1 MKIYPVTFNNNF
13 RTRQVRKNNNS
24 GTPANLLNSDYSY
37 QTSPANSRIN
47 FKSLKA
53 TDGDENLFLDTAFY
67 RDFSTLIGVARL
79 IQETFP
85 NGADI
90 MDFACSNGEEA
101 ISLHSLINDNKNDDN
116 KYKIYCY
123 DTSDKALKLAKNN
136 IYMVHNA
143 LYDSFLIDD
152 KTLDPM
158 YDFIK
163 NRFYQIMEEVP
174 APKLSLLGET
184 FDSNLNS
191 LHVFNDEK
199 YFRVKDKYRN
209 NFKFQKGDIR
219 NIANIQPDKQ
229 VGAVFFRNA
238 LYHLTNNHPFGRI
251 YDEETLNKIWNTNKE
266 EVLEDIVDKVYDKL
280 LPGGFFVLGT
290 DEKEHVYQADK
301 FTPKDEIFFDEM
313 NNEYLRIKSPL
324 LKALH
329 KDDRF
334 TPVISAKCYTR
345 GMGDFTVYTVWQ
357 KTAK

>member
-1 MKIYPVTFNNNF
+1 MKIYPVNYNNSHNL
-13 RTRQVRKNNNS
+13 QVRKNNSSVTRKNS
-24 GTPANLLNSDYSY
+24 LPLQYPPVTDSV
-37 QTSPANSRIN
+37 NSRVN
-47 FKSLKA
+47 FTSLKA
-53 TDGDENLFLDTAFY
+53 TTGDENLFLDTAFY
-67 RDFSTLIGVARL
+67 RDFPTLINVSRL
-79 IQETFP
+79 MKETFP
-85 NGADI
+85 NGTDI

-101 ISLHSLINDNKNDDN
+101 ISLYTLLNDN

-136 IYMVHNA
+136 IYMIHDA
-143 LYDSFLIDD
+143 LYDRFLIDN
-152 KTLDPM
+152 KNTDPM

-163 NRFYQIMEEVP
+163 KRFYQIMEEVP
-174 APKLSLLGET
+174 TPKLSLLSKT
-184 FDSNLNS
+184 FDSNINTLT
-191 LHVFNDEK
+191 VFNDEK
-199 YFRVKDKYRN
+199 YFRVKDEYRQ

-219 NIANIQPDKQ
+219 NIMNIQPDKQ

-266 EVLEDIVDKVYDKL
+266 EVLEDIVDKVYNKL